1 MKFESREARSGPRE
15 EGEALR
21 RSQAREELALA
32 PKTRPIIKK
41 PHPD

>member
-1 MKFESREARSGPRE
+1 MKFESREARDEPRE

-32 PKTRPIIKK
+32 PKTTPTIKK
-41 PHPD
+41 PHPE